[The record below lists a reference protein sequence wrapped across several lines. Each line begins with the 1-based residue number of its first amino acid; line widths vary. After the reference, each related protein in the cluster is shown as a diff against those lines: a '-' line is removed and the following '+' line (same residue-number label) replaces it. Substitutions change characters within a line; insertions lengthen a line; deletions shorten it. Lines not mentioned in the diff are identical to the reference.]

1 MLVQT
6 VCRLGIVEAESVL
19 GELVDA
25 LNNVCCADGLSFH
38 IFHKVCKL
46 SKRPLRS
53 TLKDASEM
61 CFATRADVLNQNH

>member
-6 VCRLGIVEAESVL
+6 VCRLGIVEAESVV

-38 IFHKVCKL
+38 IFHKVLQAFKAPFTVYIEGCI
-46 SKRPLRS
+46 R
-53 TLKDASEM
+53 
-61 CFATRADVLNQNH
+61 DVFCNSC